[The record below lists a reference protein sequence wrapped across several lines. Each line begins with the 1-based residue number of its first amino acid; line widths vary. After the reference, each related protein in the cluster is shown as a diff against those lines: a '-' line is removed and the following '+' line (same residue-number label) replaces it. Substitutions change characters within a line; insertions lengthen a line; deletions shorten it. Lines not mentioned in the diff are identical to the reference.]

1 MEHKYCPINVRLYT
15 RPFTEWYGRV
25 YGADRARALP
35 RNLILA
41 LEMMRLRSP
50 LRSVRLL
57 VHDPAGATGPHL
69 LAYLR
74 WYNERIRPGADPIVI
89 RPGPLHLSIRERLYP
104 GIRFHPL
111 RRPHHIRGA
120 TSCAC
125 MVAMAHCCAPRPWG
139 LDLFHRARTVLTGM
153 VDIRHSILIF
163 HGDMRYRRHHFRDAW
178 HQARDDP
185 DAVFLTYDAD
195 NPDAVLKDL
204 QQRYQRPLREPSTT
218 ALLQYATAHHRHV
231 GSRPAATATTPIH
244 RIATAA
250 TPPHI
255 LRYRRPRPAER
266 HPRHSGWHPIPAAP
280 QRWSEPP
287 PLAA

>member
-1 MEHKYCPINVRLYT
+1 MKHYAPINARLYT
-15 RPFTEWYGRV
+15 RSFTGWYERV

-57 VHDPAGATGPHL
+57 VHDPSGATGPHL

-266 HPRHSGWHPIPAAP
+266 HLSHSGWHPIPAAP

>member
-1 MEHKYCPINVRLYT
+1 MEHKYCPINTTIYT
-15 RPFTEWYGRV
+15 RSFTRWYGRV

-57 VHDPAGATGPHL
+57 VHDPSGATGPHL

-74 WYNERIRPGADPIVI
+74 WYNERI

-120 TSCAC
+120 TSSAC

-195 NPDAVLKDL
+195 NPDAVMEDL
-204 QQRYQRPLREPSTT
+204 QKRYQRPLPGPSTT
-218 ALLQYATAHHRHV
+218 APTTTGRDVIHHVRARMAPRNV
-231 GSRPAATATTPIH
+231 GSRPAATA
-244 RIATAA
+244 ATM
-250 TPPHI
+250 HI
-255 LRYRRPRPAER
+255 RRPRPAER
-266 HPRHSGWHPIPAAP
+266 HPRHSEWHPIPAAP
-280 QRWSEPP
+280 QRWSESP